1 MTIAPGGRPV
11 DRLCCTPSLPFQDF
25 ARDAAIPS
33 LAQVGERESAS
44 RMATSSRYGGAGGGS
59 VGGGFVGGG
68 SVGGGSVGGGSGGGG
83 SGSESGSGSG

>member
-1 MTIAPGGRPV
+1 MSHTKSHLVSSQIDANVLG
-11 DRLCCTPSLPFQDF
+11 CTFQDF

-59 VGGGFVGGG
+59 VGGG
-68 SVGGGSVGGGSGGGG
+68 SVGGGSGGGG

>member
-1 MTIAPGGRPV
+1 MLHTKSPLVSSQIDANVLG
-11 DRLCCTPSLPFQDF
+11 CTFQDF

-59 VGGGFVGGG
+59 VGGG
-68 SVGGGSVGGGSGGGG
+68 SGGGG

>member
-1 MTIAPGGRPV
+1 MSHTKSHLVSSQIDANVLG
-11 DRLCCTPSLPFQDF
+11 CTFQDF

-59 VGGGFVGGG
+59 VGGG
-68 SVGGGSVGGGSGGGG
+68 SVGGGSGGGG
-83 SGSESGSGSG
+83 SGSEPGSG

>member
-1 MTIAPGGRPV
+1 MSHTKSPLVSSQIDANVLG
-11 DRLCCTPSLPFQDF
+11 CTFQDF

-59 VGGGFVGGG
+59 VGGG

>member
-1 MTIAPGGRPV
+1 MSHTKSPLVSSQIDANVLG
-11 DRLCCTPSLPFQDF
+11 CTFQDF

-44 RMATSSRYGGAGGGS
+44 RMATSRYGGAGGGS
-59 VGGGFVGGG
+59 GGGGSVGGG

-83 SGSESGSGSG
+83 SGSEPGSG

>member
-1 MTIAPGGRPV
+1 MLHTKSPLVSSQIDANVLG
-11 DRLCCTPSLPFQDF
+11 CTFQDF

-59 VGGGFVGGG
+59 G
-68 SVGGGSVGGGSGGGG
+68 GGGSVGGGSGGGG